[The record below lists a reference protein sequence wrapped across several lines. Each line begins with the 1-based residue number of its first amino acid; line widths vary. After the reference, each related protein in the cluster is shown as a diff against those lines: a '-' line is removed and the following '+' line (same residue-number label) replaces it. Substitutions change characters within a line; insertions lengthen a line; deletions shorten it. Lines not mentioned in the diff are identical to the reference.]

1 MIIIL
6 HAYLAKKLRNHI
18 GIIISSSDLDLPTET
33 WLRHLQDWSKGS
45 KNKKFIQ
52 GRTLTQKLVSLYLS
66 SQPRNVSEIP

>member
-33 WLRHLQDWSKGS
+33 
-45 KNKKFIQ
+45 
-52 GRTLTQKLVSLYLS
+52 
-66 SQPRNVSEIP
+66 